1 MRHKCLAVFLVF
13 LLYLTITG
21 LMVFSELK
29 MITKVDFLK
38 KTVVQSDI
46 FQNLPKMAHTLAA
59 TNKSTDL
66 KSKVLLEYYAQSLP
80 ANYLQTEFDKNI
92 KPFVDY
98 LTGQSPKPN
107 VTINLQPLKQSLKL
121 NPDKLEA
128 IVSSEVEKL
137 SVCTAEEEQEL
148 QNQSNQNA
156 NNPPSEEQSS
166 GVSCRPAAISA
177 KSMTTEIMK
186 EVQLDSLIDSFPDNY
201 NLATDLKNPD
211 QIFRGAKLAFKI
223 INWGFWLDLILTL
236 ILMGFLALL
245 GRSWWPSILRWIGWS
260 LVLPSGLILLMNLS
274 WNFLQTTI
282 QNQLA
287 SGFDPQIYQSFK
299 PLFETINQNI
309 LAASLLISGLIF
321 GLGLILI
328 ILSYALPHPPEPKP
342 TKPQSPPPPQPQPA
356 KV

>member
-13 LLYLTITG
+13 LLYFTITG
-21 LMVFSELK
+21 VIVFAELK
-29 MITKVDFLK
+29 MITKADFLK
-38 KTVVQSDI
+38 KTVAQSDI

-98 LTGQSPKPN
+98 LTGQAPKPN

-128 IVSSEVEKL
+128 IVSAEVEKL
-137 SVCTAEEEQEL
+137 PVCTAEEEQEL
-148 QNQSNQNA
+148 QNQNTQNTE
-156 NNPPSEEQSS
+156 NPSSEEKPL
-166 GVSCRPAAISA
+166 GVSCRPGEISA
-177 KSMTTEIMK
+177 KSMTAEIMK

-201 NLATDLKNPD
+201 NLATNLKNPD
-211 QIFRGAKLAFKI
+211 QTFRSAKLAFKI
-223 INWGFWLDLILTL
+223 INWGFWFNLILTL
-236 ILMGFLALL
+236 ILMGFLVLL

-274 WNFLQTTI
+274 WNFLQTTV

-287 SGFDPQIYQSFK
+287 SGFDPQIYQSFS
-299 PLFETINQNI
+299 PLFETINQNT
-309 LAASLLISGLIF
+309 LAASLLISGIIF

-342 TKPQSPPPPQPQPA
+342 APKSPPPPQPA